1 MHIGLEF
8 VNKHKCIYTHTETKV
23 LRTEQAEELEWIHYL
38 NPEDLKG
45 CLGCKW
51 KLKLLQ
57 QPIQETKTVNEGA
70 GSLYSMQCPVR
81 NRHHS

>member
-8 VNKHKCIYTHTETKV
+8 VKCIYTHTETKV
-23 LRTEQAEELEWIHYL
+23 LRTERAEEPEWIHYL

-51 KLKLLQ
+51 ELKLLQ
-57 QPIQETKTVNEGA
+57 QPTQETKK
-70 GSLYSMQCPVR
+70 SQ
-81 NRHHS
+81 